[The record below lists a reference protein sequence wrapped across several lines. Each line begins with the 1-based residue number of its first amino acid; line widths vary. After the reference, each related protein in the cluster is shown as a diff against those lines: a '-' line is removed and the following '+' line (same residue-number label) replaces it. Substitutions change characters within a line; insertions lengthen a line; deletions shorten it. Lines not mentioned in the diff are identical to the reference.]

1 MRALNAVLIMILVLA
16 VFFIVVSCN
25 MQEQGNVAPTPSVPA
40 EQYISPTPDSTH
52 LPEPTQ
58 EPEPTGFTG
67 LPEPTVLPETPTQA
81 PAENNQPV
89 DYSVVQ
95 PNESGDIPIVMFH
108 NFIENLDDTTDN
120 FYTTSFTEFE
130 ALLETLYND
139 GYRLISMRDFIDH
152 NISVPAGKKAMV
164 FSFDDGSSGQFNLI
178 EENGKLIVNPKSA
191 VGVMLK
197 FNEKYPDF
205 GLKGIF
211 YLNMNLEDK
220 TFEGAGTIKERLEI
234 LLSYGFEIGNHS
246 WGHFDFSTSTSKQQI
261 NEKLGKNE
269 KRLREIMDDAK
280 FYSFALPF
288 GARASSE
295 LRDAMVNGMF
305 EGVEYNNQTIM
316 AVGAQP
322 SMPSIAVN
330 YDPTYVGRIRAQGK
344 VQEDFDLTYW
354 LPKMTNA
361 RMYISDGDPNTV
373 VVPETMAAKIDTE
386 KLNGKKFITYKR

>member
-1 MRALNAVLIMILVLA
+1 
-16 VFFIVVSCN
+16 
-25 MQEQGNVAPTPSVPA
+25 
-40 EQYISPTPDSTH
+40 
-52 LPEPTQ
+52 
-58 EPEPTGFTG
+58 
-67 LPEPTVLPETPTQA
+67 
-81 PAENNQPV
+81 
-89 DYSVVQ
+89 
-95 PNESGDIPIVMFH
+95 
-108 NFIENLDDTTDN
+108 
-120 FYTTSFTEFE
+120 
-130 ALLETLYND
+130 
-139 GYRLISMRDFIDH
+139 
-152 NISVPAGKKAMV
+152 
-164 FSFDDGSSGQFNLI
+164 
-178 EENGKLIVNPKSA
+178 
-191 VGVMLK
+191 
-197 FNEKYPDF
+197 
-205 GLKGIF
+205 
-211 YLNMNLEDK
+211 
-220 TFEGAGTIKERLEI
+220 
-234 LLSYGFEIGNHS
+234 
-246 WGHFDFSTSTSKQQI
+246 
-261 NEKLGKNE
+261 
-269 KRLREIMDDAK
+269 MDDVK